1 MTSPLTLA
9 VVSGKGG
16 VGKSV
21 LSVNLAETFAA
32 AGRRTALVDADFG
45 QSACPV
51 LLNEAPPV
59 TALDVA
65 VGHAEPADA
74 LWATASG
81 LTLFQAVR
89 TPGEA
94 DAHEPALYDAL
105 DIGLDALR
113 SDHDVVLID
122 APAGT
127 GPAVR
132 WALDRAGAGLL
143 VLVGEPTAVADAYGL
158 AKLVWARDP
167 RLPAWGGRQLRRYRA
182 RGRARGSPVRGGH
195 PAVPRRR
202 PGLPRLGPVRRRRP
216 AVGAAPAA
224 GRARARR
231 HPPRLRRPRRRRRP
245 RPGGLGR
252 RPRRPLAPPMPALVS
267 RLSAAAALAALSLQL
282 LAGAGLEHAVVTAA
296 GVGGAGALAL
306 TAVGAA
312 VRHARR
318 HARPEPDPDP

>member
-65 VGHAEPADA
+65 VGRAEPSSA
-74 LWATASG
+74 LWTTEAG

-94 DAHEPALYDAL
+94 DGHEAALYDAL
-105 DIGLDALR
+105 DIGLDALC

-122 APAGT
+122 APAGA

-158 AKLVWARDP
+158 AKLVWSADPGFPLGAAVNFADTEPEAEDVAARF
-167 RLPAWGGRQLRRYRA
+167 A
-182 RGRARGSPVRGGH
+182 
-195 PAVPRRR
+195 AVTR
-202 PGLPRLGPVRRRRP
+202 PFL
-216 AVGAAPAA
+216 GAAPAYLGWVPYA
-224 GRARARR
+224 VAVRRSVHRQRPAVREPGAARHAF
-231 HPPRLRRPRRRRRP
+231 
-245 RPGGLGR
+245 G
-252 RPRRPLAPPMPALVS
+252 AL
-267 RLSAAAALAALSLQL
+267 AAAAARGPAAWD
-282 LAGAGLEHAVVTAA
+282 AA
-296 GVGGAGALAL
+296 PATL
-306 TAVGAA
+306 
-312 VRHARR
+312 
-318 HARPEPDPDP
+318 